1 MVDHATRLSVV
12 VVIPSKKRTHTFS
25 AVMKYW
31 VALYDM
37 VETFLTD
44 NGGEFIHDEL
54 ITLCKILNI
63 NWWEIYNID
72 LTDGR
77 SPWSNGIVEKHNLVL
92 SEWSISF
99 LEENRCSL
107 DLAHGI

>member
-25 AVMKYW
+25 SVMKYW

-54 ITLCKILNI
+54 IT
-63 NWWEIYNID
+63 
-72 LTDGR
+72 
-77 SPWSNGIVEKHNLVL
+77 
-92 SEWSISF
+92 
-99 LEENRCSL
+99 
-107 DLAHGI
+107 

>member
-1 MVDHATRLSVV
+1 MADHATRLSVV
-12 VVIPSKKRTHTFS
+12 VFIPSKKQTHMFN

-31 VALYDM
+31 VALYDI
-37 VETFLTD
+37 VEKFLTD

-63 NWWEIYNID
+63 NWWRIYNID

-77 SPWSNGIVEKHNLVL
+77 SPLSNGIVEKHNLVPP
-92 SEWSISF
+92 EMVNKF
-99 LEENRCSL
+99 P
-107 DLAHGI
+107 